1 MGGQMNKILLSIFAG
16 LSIIFSANAALDQNS
31 CLENPDEFVWVDA
44 TNECIPINPCTDDQ
58 IKETYCKSVNSMIPE
73 EFKEKFASVYTKEV
87 MNKNAQD
94 IQLLDSIKD
103 NEYTSIK
110 TTDGE
115 YYVIE
120 SMNSETDESYSTLN
134 MIKIACAAYGYNTIT
149 NENINCLGV
158 DNQIQCKN
166 IANFASQ
173 LANESVSG
181 NFVEKTSEYKSYCE
195 LE

>member
-1 MGGQMNKILLSIFAG
+1 MNKILLSIFAG
-16 LSIIFSANAALDQNS
+16 LTVIFSVNAEFNQDS
-31 CLENPDEFVWVDA
+31 CLEKTGEFVWVDA
-44 TNECIPINPCTDDQ
+44 INECIPINPCTDYK
-58 IKETYCKSVNSMIPE
+58 IKEYYCKSISSRIPN
-73 EFKEKFASVYTKEV
+73 EFKEKFAKVYTKEV
-87 MNKNAQD
+87 MNKIAQD
-94 IQLLDSIKD
+94 VLTLYSVND

-120 SMNSETDESYSTLN
+120 SINSDTDESYSTLN
-134 MIKIACAAYGYNTIT
+134 MIEIACAAYGYSATT
-149 NENINCLGV
+149 NENIDCLDV
-158 DNQIQCKN
+158 DTEAKCKN
-166 IANFASQ
+166 IAEFASL